1 MHNTIYEI
9 SDKPIHR
16 KQRATTSCLPEW
28 FFQTVADSATD
39 MSSDERTASMESL
52 DRCFGRLCTRN
63 GEQLLFTPDLKQEYF
78 KESHQFFKEA
88 AAALAE
94 TEYDVFAG
102 ITSAA
107 AFGLALHSLEESY
120 ADKFGCYVYDPDSEE
135 LSALD
140 TWLRSVDVSKP
151 YYIGGTVGY
160 HC

>member
-9 SDKPIHR
+9 SDRPIQK
-16 KQRATTSCLPEW
+16 KQRTTINCLPEW
-28 FFQTVADSATD
+28 FFQTVADSAAD
-39 MSSDERTASMESL
+39 MSEEERTVSIECL
-52 DRCFGRLCTRN
+52 DQCFGKLCTRN
-63 GEQLLFTPDLKQEYF
+63 GNQLLFAPDLKHEYF
-78 KESHQFFKEA
+78 RESHKFFVEA
-88 AAALAE
+88 AKALAD

-102 ITSAA
+102 ITPAT
-107 AFGLALHSLEESY
+107 AFGLALNCITESY

>member
-9 SDKPIHR
+9 SDRPIHK
-16 KQRATTSCLPEW
+16 KQRATISCLPEW
-28 FFQTVADSATD
+28 FFQTIADSATD
-39 MSSDERTASMESL
+39 MDSTERTASIESL

-63 GEQLLFTPDLKQEYF
+63 GNRLLFAPNLKQEYF
-78 KESHQFFKEA
+78 LESHKFFKEA

-102 ITSAA
+102 IRPAT
-107 AFGLALHSLEESY
+107 AFGLALNSISESY
-120 ADKFGCYVYDPDSEE
+120 ADKFGCYVYDPDCEE
-135 LSALD
+135 LFALD
-140 TWLRSVDVSKP
+140 TWIRSVDVSKP